1 MEYFNN
7 INNFDDI
14 VKDLEKVLECK
25 EIDEILIIIRD
36 YELKILEYTT
46 YNEQQKIIL
55 LEIESELKEIYSVYN
70 SIKSFTEDE
79 KNELDWSLIGDIY
92 IKKSNLINNFLEQFG
107 KINIDLEQTRLI
119 ILINRVGLSFVNDK
133 YKFYFLIKINTAFN
147 VVVHMRLLL

>member
-119 ILINRVGLSFVNDK
+119 ILINTCLYEIQKRGIAMKMVNAAGKSDK
-133 YKFYFLIKINTAFN
+133 LTIHDFS
-147 VVVHMRLLL
+147 